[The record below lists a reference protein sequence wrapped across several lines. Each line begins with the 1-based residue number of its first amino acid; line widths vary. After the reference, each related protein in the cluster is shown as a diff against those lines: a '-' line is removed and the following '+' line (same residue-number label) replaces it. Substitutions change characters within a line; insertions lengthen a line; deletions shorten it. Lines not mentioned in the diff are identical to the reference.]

1 MSMMGGIGASVAAS
15 EILALVAKLKH
26 NHPQNPEVL
35 DVLNQI
41 EHKAQE
47 IKEAGDSGWY

>member
-1 MSMMGGIGASVAAS
+1 MSMMGGIGASAAAS
-15 EILALVAKLKH
+15 EILALVEKLKSDH
-26 NHPQNPEVL
+26 FQNPTVL

-47 IKEAGDSGWY
+47 IKEAGDAGWY